1 MRIDTCSAG
10 SQRGSLGGRTTSTGE
25 SDEELY
31 MMGVRV
37 LKASSPDPLRMLSVR
52 STPFANVQRVSTT
65 RAWRCLLLLGATGML
80 AVACSLHWRYS
91 CVLLHASGFCAE
103 RSRTATTTA
112 ERYLVR
118 VDAMGDG
125 SQVAKAKQLDKV
137 QRRSVTRAWCCLLLV
152 GAVAL

>member
-1 MRIDTCSAG
+1 
-10 SQRGSLGGRTTSTGE
+10 
-25 SDEELY
+25 
-31 MMGVRV
+31 MGDGPQVRQQ
-37 LKASSPDPLRMLSVR
+37 LD
-52 STPFANVQRVSTT
+52 NVQRVSTT

-112 ERYLVR
+112 EKCLVP
-118 VDAMGDG
+118 VDAMGDE
-125 SQVAKAKQLDKV
+125 SQVLSKEDL
-137 QRRSVTRAWCCLLLV
+137 SRAWCCLLL